1 MPVHDADTGPARW
14 GGRLRRVWWELWRPT
29 GRADPVAGAVVGVAL
44 AVPLLVAVRAG
55 HPAVGASM
63 ALSVVLVA
71 LPLPAAAGRRE
82 RAGILLAR
90 TACLTSAGIYV
101 WLIGPHTWLLVAGVT
116 AAAAAGALAPRIG
129 AIAPL
134 AVLMVGI
141 TGSGA
146 SPAVPGLEQL
156 AGGLWTSSLLLPR
169 WGRPRPDPPAPAAAV
184 PAPPRWPHAARLAVL
199 VGAVSSF
206 LTLGGRLGGE
216 MHWLVTSV
224 LLTTQP
230 TPEATRTKGVKR
242 VLGNTVGG
250 IATALILITQPGPTA
265 VAGTVALAGAA
276 AYCWRPANYLYWTL
290 AAPLLLLLLG
300 DYDRAVPWYAAAVRA
315 GLNILGGALALTAAR
330 WLWPTR
336 PRRTAPPTESGTR
349 RP

>member
-1 MPVHDADTGPARW
+1 
-14 GGRLRRVWWELWRPT
+14 
-29 GRADPVAGAVVGVAL
+29 
-44 AVPLLVAVRAG
+44 
-55 HPAVGASM
+55 M

-71 LPLPAAAGRRE
+71 LPLPTAAGRGE
-82 RAGILLAR
+82 RAWILLAR

-116 AAAAAGALAPRIG
+116 VAAAAGALAPRIG

-169 WGRPRPDPPAPAAAV
+169 WGRPRADPPAPAAV
-184 PAPPRWPHAARLAVL
+184 PAPPRRRHAARLAVL
-199 VGAVSSF
+199 VGAVSSL
-206 LTLGGRLGGE
+206 LTLGGRLGGD

-250 IATALILITQPGPTA
+250 IATALILITQPRPTA
-265 VAGTVALAGAA
+265 VAATVALAGAA
-276 AYCWRPANYLYWTL
+276 AYCWRPANYFYWTL

-300 DYDRAVPWYAAAVRA
+300 DYDQPVPWYAAAVRV

-330 WLWPTR
+330 WLWPTH
-336 PRRTAPPTESGTR
+336 PRRTAPPAESGTR
-349 RP
+349 PP